1 MEKLLKMKDL
11 IIKLKQIKEENKLS
25 VDKIK
30 RMIQEDGDYLAKSTI
45 ARVFAEGAEN
55 ESFRYEETIRPIA
68 NALLKIERMD
78 ENDSLA
84 VQAIKDVVKV
94 KMEMIEDLER
104 QLEQKDLKN
113 HEKMDKLRK
122 EQQRK
127 IDFLIKQIELK
138 DDRITTL
145 LRQNEDLTNHFIN
158 CPYRNNCYDKS

>member
-1 MEKLLKMKDL
+1 MDKLMNMRDL
-11 IIKLKQIKEENKLS
+11 IIKLKQIKEENQLS

-30 RMIQEDGDYLAKSTI
+30 RLIEENGDYLAKSTI
-45 ARVFAEGAEN
+45 ARVFTEGAEN

-68 NALLKIERMD
+68 NALLKIERVE

-94 KMEMIEDLER
+94 KMEMIEDLEH

-113 HEKMDKLRK
+113 HEKMDKLRE

-127 IDFLIKQIELK
+127 IEFLMRQIELK
-138 DDRITTL
+138 DERITTL

-158 CPYRNNCYDKS
+158 CPYRQNCKGE